1 MLKDY
6 WCTKSIAYHFWEA
19 IEKSQYCYRNIE
31 KNIIIIVNQKLFRIL
46 GHQKYFCLLYC
57 MKYEWIMIVSFPII
71 LSTFLCVQKLSFLNL
86 QFSCTNFGQV
96 SICHEMYCPFSFF
109 SPYILLKGENKSDIL
124 VLILIL
130 YLVNFKMHF
139 LTRYC

>member
-1 MLKDY
+1 
-6 WCTKSIAYHFWEA
+6 
-19 IEKSQYCYRNIE
+19 
-31 KNIIIIVNQKLFRIL
+31 
-46 GHQKYFCLLYC
+46 
-57 MKYEWIMIVSFPII
+57 MIVSFPII

-86 QFSCTNFGQV
+86 QFSCTNFRQV

-109 SPYILLKGENKSDIL
+109 SPYILYNGEKKCCTFCDIL

-139 LTRYC
+139 LTRFCFSCPFLKIFLIYVSLASSGVHRLREYGVKNDPVYASV